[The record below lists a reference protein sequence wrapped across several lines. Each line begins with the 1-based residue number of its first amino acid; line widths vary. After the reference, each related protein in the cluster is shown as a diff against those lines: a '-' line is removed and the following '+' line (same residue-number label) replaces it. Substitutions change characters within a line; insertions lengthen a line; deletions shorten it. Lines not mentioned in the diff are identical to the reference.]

1 MIQDVRRWLVDG
13 FQSRQITRN
22 IPNLKTKKEET
33 IMRKSKMTITIMG
46 CIGVF
51 LIAALIL
58 VPATPAMAKKE
69 KFKGRHISQITKIH
83 VIKVGDVEG
92 HIIGIFQR
100 RGLNFINGEV
110 ATYKSCGTL
119 DITKG
124 KGTAEGYTQITYEDG
139 SMTVAKFQGTL
150 EPLKG
155 KRSTGK
161 GTFSYIGG
169 SGRFE
174 GIKGGGSWTS
184 KSFTPYT
191 KEETKSDS
199 IVDFTGTRTLPSK

>member
-1 MIQDVRRWLVDG
+1 
-13 FQSRQITRN
+13 
-22 IPNLKTKKEET
+22 
-33 IMRKSKMTITIMG
+33 MRKSKMTITIMG

-69 KFKGRHISQITKIH
+69 KFKGRHITQITKIH
-83 VIKVGDVEG
+83 VFKVGDVEG
-92 HIIGIFQR
+92 HIIGIIQR

-110 ATYKSCGTL
+110 ATFRNWLTF

-124 KGTAEGYTQITYEDG
+124 KGTAEGYSQVTYEDG
-139 SMTVAKFQGTL
+139 STTVGKFQGTL
-150 EPLKG
+150 EPIEG

-174 GIKGGGSWTS
+174 GIKGGGSWTH
-184 KSFTPYT
+184 KTFTPYT

-199 IVDFTGTRTLPSK
+199 IVEFTGTRTLPSK

>member
-1 MIQDVRRWLVDG
+1 
-13 FQSRQITRN
+13 
-22 IPNLKTKKEET
+22 
-33 IMRKSKMTITIMG
+33 MRKSKMTITIMG

-69 KFKGRHISQITKIH
+69 KFKGRHITQITKIH
-83 VIKVGDVEG
+83 VFKVGDVEG
-92 HIIGIFQR
+92 HIIGIIQR

-110 ATYKSCGTL
+110 ATFRNWLTF

-124 KGTAEGYTQITYEDG
+124 KGTAEGYSQVTYEDG
-139 SMTVAKFQGTL
+139 STTVGKFQGTL
-150 EPLKG
+150 EPIEG

-174 GIKGGGSWTS
+174 GIKGGGSWTI
-184 KSFTPYT
+184 KTFTPYT
-191 KEETKSDS
+191 KEETKSDA
-199 IVDFTGTRTLPSK
+199 IVDYTGTRTLPSK